1 MIVER
6 HAIADVIAAE
16 KEKGHKIVLTNGCFD
31 ILHAGHVRYLA
42 AARAVGDVLVL
53 GLNSDESVRM
63 LKGPTRPINTER
75 DRADVI
81 DGLKSVDYVV
91 IFGEKTAEALV
102 RDVRPDY
109 YAKGGDYSVESLP
122 ESQAVSEV
130 GGKVV
135 FLPFVEGKSS
145 TKIIQKIEQN
155 VQG

>member
-6 HAIADVIAAE
+6 QDIAAIVSAE
-16 KEKGHKIVLTNGCFD
+16 KAKGKKVVLTNGCFD
-31 ILHAGHVRYLA
+31 IIHAGHVRYLT
-42 AARAVGDVLVL
+42 AARAHGDLLVL
-53 GLNSDESVRM
+53 GLNSDESVRA
-63 LKGPTRPINTER
+63 LKGSTRPINTER
-75 DRADVI
+75 DRAEVV

-91 IFGEKTAEALV
+91 IFGERTAEALV

>member
-1 MIVER
+1 M
-6 HAIADVIAAE
+6 
-16 KEKGHKIVLTNGCFD
+16 
-31 ILHAGHVRYLA
+31 
-42 AARAVGDVLVL
+42 VL

-63 LKGPTRPINTER
+63 LKGPTRPVNTER
-75 DRADVI
+75 DRAEVI

>member
-6 HAIADVIAAE
+6 QDIATIVSAE
-16 KEKGHKIVLTNGCFD
+16 KAKGKKVVLTNGCFD
-31 ILHAGHVRYLA
+31 IIHAGHVRYLT
-42 AARAVGDVLVL
+42 AARARGDLLVL
-53 GLNSDESVRM
+53 GLNSDASVRA
-63 LKGPTRPINTER
+63 LKGSTRPINTEH
-75 DRADVI
+75 DRAEVV
-81 DGLKSVDYVV
+81 DGLRSVDYVV
-91 IFGEKTAEALV
+91 IFGETTAEALV

>member
-6 HAIADVIAAE
+6 QDIATIVSAE
-16 KEKGHKIVLTNGCFD
+16 KAKGKKVVLTNGCFD
-31 ILHAGHVRYLA
+31 IIHAGHVRYLT
-42 AARAVGDVLVL
+42 AARARGDLLVL
-53 GLNSDESVRM
+53 GLNSDASVRA
-63 LKGPTRPINTER
+63 LKGSTRPINTER
-75 DRADVI
+75 DRAEVV
-81 DGLKSVDYVV
+81 DGLRSVDYVV
-91 IFGEKTAEALV
+91 IFGETTAEALV

>member
-1 MIVER
+1 MIVKR
-6 HAIADVIAAE
+6 QAIADVIAAE

-63 LKGPTRPINTER
+63 LKGPTRPVNTER
-75 DRADVI
+75 DRAEVI

>member
-6 HAIADVIAAE
+6 QAIANVIAAE
-16 KEKGHKIVLTNGCFD
+16 KAKGKKVVLTNGCFD
-31 ILHAGHVRYLA
+31 IIHAGHVRYLT
-42 AARAVGDVLVL
+42 AARAQGDLLVL
-53 GLNSDESVRM
+53 GLNSDESVRA
-63 LKGPTRPINTER
+63 LKGSTRPINTER
-75 DRADVI
+75 DRAEVI

-91 IFGEKTAEALV
+91 IFGETTAEVLV

-109 YAKGGDYSVESLP
+109 YAKGGDYSVDSLP
-122 ESQAVSEV
+122 EAQAVSEV

-145 TKIIQKIEQN
+145 TKIIQKIEQS

>member
-6 HAIADVIAAE
+6 SEITAIVEALKAQRKKV
-16 KEKGHKIVLTNGCFD
+16 VLTNGCFD

-53 GLNSDESVRM
+53 GLNSDASVRA
-63 LKGPTRPINTER
+63 LKGETRPINGEN
-75 DRADVI
+75 DRAEVA
-81 DGLKSVDYVV
+81 DGLRSVDYVV
-91 IFGEKTAEALV
+91 IFGETTAEALV

-109 YAKGGDYSVESLP
+109 YAKGGDYSLESLP
-122 ESQAVSEV
+122 EAKAVAKV

-145 TKIIQKIEQN
+145 TKIIQKIEQSA
-155 VQG
+155 QA

>member
-1 MIVER
+1 MIVNR
-6 HAIADVIAAE
+6 QAIADVIAAE

-75 DRADVI
+75 DRAEVI

>member
-53 GLNSDESVRM
+53 GLNSDESVCM

-75 DRADVI
+75 DRAEVI